1 MLILMGSRGRE
12 VEVGAG
18 TFHCPVCGTQRPY
31 KHRRLGRYFT
41 LYFIP
46 IFQIEKLAEYVEC
59 QACHH
64 VFPPEVLRGRPGGPL
79 PDPRRILAEVGR
91 DLETGM
97 TIQQVQAKLMNTGL
111 RQDVAQKVIE
121 LAAGHERRVC
131 PRCGSL
137 YAESAR
143 FCVKCGSPLYDA

>member
-1 MLILMGSRGRE
+1 MLILVGSRGRE
-12 VEVGAG
+12 VEVGSG
-18 TFHCPVCGTQRPY
+18 TFHCPVCDVQRPY
-31 KHRRLGRYFT
+31 KHRRVGRYFT

-46 IFQIEKLAEYVEC
+46 LFQIQKLAEYVEC

-64 VFPPEVLRGRPGGPL
+64 VFPLEVLHKKSF

-91 DLETGM
+91 DLESGM
-97 TIQQVQAKLMNTGL
+97 TIQQVQTKLMNTGL
-111 RQDVAQKVIE
+111 REDVASKVIE
-121 LAAGHERRVC
+121 VTAGSQRKVC